1 MKKKRNAT
9 QKKSKAK
16 PLVKRPVVFSIGD
29 GPVDEQIPARDKDDR
44 LRKQQAALGAMA
56 KTMLAGLERQ
66 DQETWEINRQ
76 YENEPV
82 VPGSIEWHK
91 HQR

>member
-16 PLVKRPVVFSIGD
+16 PQVKRPVVFSIGD
-29 GPVDEQIPARDKDDR
+29 GNETETQPDDR

-66 DQETWEINRQ
+66 DRENWEINRQ

>member
-16 PLVKRPVVFSIGD
+16 PQVKRPVVFSIGD
-29 GPVDEQIPARDKDDR
+29 GNEQTLPQDKEDR

-66 DQETWEINRQ
+66 DRENWEINRQ

-91 HQR
+91 HQQ